1 MRQPSPSFASAR
13 PATAARCPLS
23 RRRCLG
29 RLGALGLALAALGL
43 GVDCGLVPARELGT
57 AKVPRVGYLSL
68 VAGGGPLP
76 LVRAFSQGLRD
87 RGLVEGQNVII
98 DARFPDQVDQLRDAA
113 AELVKARA
121 AVIVA
126 VGGPA
131 ISAAREATSTIPIVM
146 TPSSDPVASGF
157 VASLGRPGGNI
168 TGLSSI
174 SPQLVGKRLE
184 LLQEVVPGLSRVGVV
199 WNAVNPD
206 AARELRQTQSAAAAS
221 GLELHSLEV
230 RTPNDI
236 PGAFNMAARDAV
248 EALLTLGDPL
258 MESSAQRIAILA
270 GRSRLP
276 AMYPSREYV
285 DAGGLVA
292 YGPNLPDLYRRA
304 AVYVDKILK
313 GASAS
318 SLPVEQ
324 PTQLDLIV
332 NLQAASS
339 LGITIPR
346 TVLLQADDVIPVLA
360 R

>member
-1 MRQPSPSFASAR
+1 MLPVHGGV
-13 PATAARCPLS
+13 S
-23 RRRCLG
+23 RRQWLRH
-29 RLGALGLALAALGL
+29 LGLLGL
-43 GVDCGLVPARELGT
+43 WLAGSGLVGSCRGLVPTQEFRT
-57 AKVPRVGYLSL
+57 TRVPRVGYLSL

-87 RGLVEGQNVII
+87 RGLVEGQNVVI
-98 DARFPDQVDQLRDAA
+98 DARFPDQVEQLRDVA

-121 AVIVA
+121 DVIVA

-131 ISAAREATSTIPIVM
+131 ISAARATTSTIPIVM

-184 LLQEVVPGLSRVGVV
+184 LLQEIVPGLTRVGVL

-206 AARELRQTQSAAAAS
+206 TARELHQTQSAATQA
-221 GLELHSLEV
+221 GLALHTLEV
-230 RTPNDI
+230 RSPNDI
-236 PGAFNMAARDAV
+236 PGAFDTAARDAV

-258 MESSAQRIAILA
+258 MESSAQRIALLA
-270 GRSRLP
+270 ARNRLP

-313 GASAS
+313 GASAA

-339 LGITIPR
+339 LGIAMPR
-346 TVLLQADDVIPVLA
+346 TVLLQADDVIPVLS